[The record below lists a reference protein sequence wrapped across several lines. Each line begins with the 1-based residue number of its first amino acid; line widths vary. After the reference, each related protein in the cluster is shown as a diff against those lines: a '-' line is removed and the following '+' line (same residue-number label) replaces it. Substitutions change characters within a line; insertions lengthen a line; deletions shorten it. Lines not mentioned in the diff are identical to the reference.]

1 MGAMRATCEVGVDL
15 ISRGEDPVFAQR
27 LVAEILNLRMVAK
40 IQKGENEI
48 VKPLEWQEFRCSVSP
63 QLFGRRGSG
72 NQPWQIGNLPLE
84 DHLVT
89 DVRCPKALPIVD
101 GLVLKFRPLFKYLGR
116 KASLQER

>member
-1 MGAMRATCEVGVDL
+1 MGAMRATCEVGADL
-15 ISRGEDPVFAQR
+15 ISRGEDPVFSQR

-72 NQPWQIGNLPLE
+72 NQPWQIGNLPKPLK

-89 DVRCPKALPIVD
+89 DVQCPKALPIVD
-101 GLVLKFRPLFKYLGR
+101 GLVLKSKT
-116 KASLQER
+116 LQTN